1 MSHHK
6 KTLKNFVLMSA
17 GAVMLTA
24 CGDDISD
31 TFGYGKNAPDE
42 FAVVTKAPLILP
54 PDYSLRP
61 PTTTGEVRDIRAPR
75 EQAREIL
82 SGAQTSAGTTVSAGE
97 QMLLAK
103 ADATSSSNDIREQIE
118 TDGKTTIRKETT
130 FVENLLFGEEL
141 PKSQIINPEAEAKR
155 LEENKKQGKKP
166 NQGESELIS
175 GEWSTLDANL
185 GE

>member
-1 MSHHK
+1 MSLHK
-6 KTLKNFVLMSA
+6 KIMKNTVLMSA
-17 GAVMLTA
+17 SALMLAA

-61 PTTTGEVRDIRAPR
+61 PTKTGEKRDVRAPR
-75 EQAREIL
+75 EQAKEIL
-82 SGAQTSAGTTVSAGE
+82 TGSATSASAALSAGE

-103 ADATSSSNDIREQIE
+103 ADAVDSSNDIRDQIE
-118 TDGKTTIRKETT
+118 ADGKTTIRKETG
-130 FVENLLFGEEL
+130 FVENLLFGEDM
-141 PKSQIINPEAEAKR
+141 PSSQIIDPEAEAKR
-155 LEENKKQGKKP
+155 LETNKKQGKQP
-166 NQGESELIS
+166 NEGKSELIT
-175 GEWSTLDANL
+175 GEWSTLDTNL